1 MPSRT
6 INRRPI
12 SQTNTQS
19 KRRRE
24 LPAPLLCSREQS
36 AAMLGMSVGSILRL
50 EQTGRL
56 DKVRPH
62 GPQGMVYHR
71 IEQVHQIAGCEDDAG
86 GGR

>member
-1 MPSRT
+1 
-6 INRRPI
+6 
-12 SQTNTQS
+12 
-19 KRRRE
+19 
-24 LPAPLLCSREQS
+24 
-36 AAMLGMSVGSILRL
+36 MLGMSVGSILRL